1 MLVSF
6 HAEGNGSRSLPGRLV
21 VASCIRSDE
30 QNGARIRSASRVL
43 PGNNGSGTAWVGLVG
58 RPSFLGPKP
67 PMFCAPGDLPWRAIN
82 RDTTKSRADL
92 LGHLKLPFVKTFCPA
107 RVLTAFFDRHSSA
120 AYAVDPFEEDVAE
133 YRGVRRGSFVLS
145 CENHF

>member
-1 MLVSF
+1 M
-6 HAEGNGSRSLPGRLV
+6 
-21 VASCIRSDE
+21 ASCIRSDE

-58 RPSFLGPKP
+58 RPSFIGPKA

-92 LGHLKLPFVKTFCPA
+92 LGLLKLPFCKDLLPCTRSHGFLRSTFEC
-107 RVLTAFFDRHSSA
+107 RVCSGLF
-120 AYAVDPFEEDVAE
+120 
-133 YRGVRRGSFVLS
+133 RGRRGRIQRSSPRQFPCSPAKITFDQHFVGAQLS
-145 CENHF
+145 MVASDY